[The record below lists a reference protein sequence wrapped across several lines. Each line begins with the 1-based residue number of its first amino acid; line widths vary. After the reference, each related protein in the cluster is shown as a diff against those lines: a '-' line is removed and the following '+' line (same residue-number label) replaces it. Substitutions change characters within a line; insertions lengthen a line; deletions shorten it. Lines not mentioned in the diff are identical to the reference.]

1 MNGKGFFYIFRVL
14 KNKVGLLQFDDANE
28 VCGRKSMSSI
38 EVEEGP
44 SILQGLI
51 LTRLFHCA
59 RMAGFEPPFIFLLL
73 SRLVKKIYLLFL
85 FVCLFLSTLD
95 ALVFIAC

>member
-1 MNGKGFFYIFRVL
+1 MEKGFFYLFRVL
-14 KNKVGLLQFDDANE
+14 KNEVGLLQFDDANE

-59 RMAGFEPPFIFLLL
+59 RMTGFEPTLIFFVVAGKIK
-73 SRLVKKIYLLFL
+73 RIYLLFL
-85 FVCLFLSTLD
+85 FVCF
-95 ALVFIAC
+95 C

>member
-1 MNGKGFFYIFRVL
+1 ML
-14 KNKVGLLQFDDANE
+14 KNKVGLLQFDDDANE

-73 SRLVKKIYLLFL
+73 LSKLKEFTCYFCL
-85 FVCLFLSTLD
+85 FVCF
-95 ALVFIAC
+95 CQRWMN

>member
-1 MNGKGFFYIFRVL
+1 ML

-59 RMAGFEPPFIFLLL
+59 RMAGFESPFIFLLL
-73 SRLVKKIYLLFL
+73 SKLKEFTCKIFL
-85 FVCLFLSTLD
+85 FVCLFLLMLD
-95 ALVFIAC
+95 ELVSLLGLCFNECI

>member
-1 MNGKGFFYIFRVL
+1 ML
-14 KNKVGLLQFDDANE
+14 KNKVGLLQFDDDANE

-59 RMAGFEPPFIFLLL
+59 RMAGFEPPFIFFIVVKIKRIYMLL
-73 SRLVKKIYLLFL
+73 L

-95 ALVFIAC
+95 ALLFIAC

>member
-1 MNGKGFFYIFRVL
+1 MF

>member
-1 MNGKGFFYIFRVL
+1 ML

-59 RMAGFEPPFIFLLL
+59 RMAGFESPFIFLLL
-73 SRLVKKIYLLFL
+73 SKLKEFTCYF
-85 FVCLFLSTLD
+85 CLFLLMLDELVSLLGLCFMYRISSYKTLP
-95 ALVFIAC
+95 

>member
-1 MNGKGFFYIFRVL
+1 ML

-59 RMAGFEPPFIFLLL
+59 RMAGFEPSFIFFVAIKIK
-73 SRLVKKIYLLFL
+73 RIYLLFL
-85 FVCLFLSTLD
+85 FVCLFLLMLGV
-95 ALVFIAC
+95 LVSLLGLCFSYLMN